1 MQIFFV
7 AGAKTCYAY
16 RVGFEI
22 CEWGFIMATQEMT
35 ITLPAE
41 LAAQVA
47 EEAKTLDGDV
57 SAVVK
62 YALEQYLEEQK
73 KARAFALEDDC
84 ND

>member
-1 MQIFFV
+1 
-7 AGAKTCYAY
+7 
-16 RVGFEI
+16 
-22 CEWGFIMATQEMT
+22 MATQEMT
-35 ITLPAE
+35 ITLPAD
-41 LAAQVA
+41 LAAQVT